1 MTETRRSILLGAAVA
16 VSLFADTAASR
27 SATMIYD
34 DQPVFVRPPPRAASH
49 GRECPTC
56 YKGYDFGSDC
66 FQYVWDGFHNIRS
79 NVCLWGW
86 H

>member
-1 MTETRRSILLGAAVA
+1 MINNRRLLLLGAAVA
-16 VSLFADTAASR
+16 LFMLANTAASQ
-27 SATMIYD
+27 SATMIRD
-34 DQPVFVRPPPRAASH
+34 DQPVYMRPASRAVGH
-49 GRECPTC
+49 PRECPTC

-66 FQYVWDGFHNIRS
+66 FQYVWDGFQNVWS